1 MSRPVTS
8 ASNLF
13 RRALCPGSARL
24 EYGLPEDASPQA
36 KEGQLLHDFSAHPEY
51 DRSTLRPDQRDLLDR
66 NDSLIQTVL
75 ERVTGQLSDKEP
87 TIRREVKVEGGTA
100 DLIASFL
107 DDHALLINDSKFGFK
122 VVERAD
128 LNLQLRV
135 YAVGA
140 FDMFGEQTTQR
151 VFTSITQPRLGY
163 EERITLAEYGPLDI
177 GASRRQIAEIIAASE
192 KEDAPLNPSEE
203 ACRYCRAKLIC
214 PAFNKWVAI
223 PVAKF
228 PKVQTDLS
236 KRARE
241 EYLAQ
246 RLAELSDEEL
256 EKVHLACS
264 LAGMVAPLEK
274 DEIRKRIAAG
284 GMDNFYLGEPR
295 KVRDLADPE
304 KAIALLT
311 LAKVATRDEILA
323 LCSIP
328 LGKEGIEELYRKKTG
343 CTWKEA
349 KDKINKVLASVIETK
364 EEKPWI
370 LKK

>member
-13 RRALCPGSARL
+13 RRQKCPGSARL
-24 EYGLPEDASPQA
+24 EYGLPDEDSEQA
-36 KEGQLLHDFSAHPEY
+36 KEGQLLHDYSAHPEY
-51 DRSTLRPDQRDLLDR
+51 DRTVLRPDQRDLLDR

-75 ERVTGQLSDKEP
+75 ERVQGQLTDTAPVLE
-87 TIRREVKVEGGTA
+87 REVKLSTGTA
-100 DLIASFL
+100 DFVAAFL
-107 DDHALLINDSKFGFK
+107 DDMAVLINDTKFGFK

-128 LNLQLRV
+128 LNLQLRA
-135 YAVGA
+135 YAVGVH
-140 FDMFGEQTTQR
+140 DEWGDKTQR
-151 VFTSITQPRLGY
+151 IFTSITQPRLGY
-163 EERITLAEYGPLDI
+163 EERITLAEYGPKDI
-177 GASRRQIAEIIAASE
+177 ADSREQIASIIEKSE
-192 KEDAPLNPSEE
+192 EKDAPLIPGD
-203 ACRYCRAKLIC
+203 AQCGYCKAKLLC
-214 PAFNKWVAI
+214 PEYKKWIAI

-246 RLAELSDEEL
+246 RLGELSDEEL

-295 KVRDLADPE
+295 KVRELADAE
-304 KAIALLT
+304 RAISLLS
-311 LAKVATRDEILA
+311 LAKVATRDEVLR
-323 LCSIP
+323 LCSFP
-328 LGKEGIEELYRKKTG
+328 LGKDGLEDLYRKKTG